1 MELIAAASL
10 LAVLLHLLFSSFKK
24 LGPYKLVFLSW
35 ILIDQF
41 PLGSLI
47 LPPPPFTLPHPP
59 PPEVTAALTRQCIG
73 YSPVAL
79 TPYASI
85 LLFFPFLFLLGGKA
99 SHPKSDYPP
108 L

>member
-10 LAVLLHLLFSSFKK
+10 LAVLLHLLFSSFTQEK
-24 LGPYKLVFLSW
+24 LGPYNLVFLSW
-35 ILIDQF
+35 ISIDQF

-47 LPPPPFTLPHPP
+47 PPQAPLSPPH
-59 PPEVTAALTRQCIG
+59 PEVTAALTRQCIG